1 MSTRCPRKQPSLKR
15 RKTRRKRPKAVSAS
29 ELALMGVCERLV
41 FFEHHYGK
49 RSTASQRAAIARGLE
64 EHDRF
69 YREGIGISAKK
80 GRCYIATLV
89 FGTSWEVIALRA
101 FRDEVLRPCAPG
113 RRLILLYYRTA
124 HTLCKVLE
132 DWTAL
137 QPIAR
142 AVLRPIAWLAD
153 RAFRCASNH
162 DA

>member
-1 MSTRCPRKQPSLKR
+1 MAPMLMK
-15 RKTRRKRPKAVSAS
+15 RKTRRKRSKAVSAS
-29 ELALMGVCERLV
+29 ELAQMGVCERLI
-41 FFEHHYGK
+41 FFEHYYGK
-49 RSTASQRAAIARGLE
+49 RSSASQRAAMERGLE

-69 YREGIGISAKK
+69 RREGIRISAKS

-89 FGTSWEVIALRA
+89 FGNSWEVMALRA
-101 FRDEVLRPCAPG
+101 FRDRVLRRRAAG
-113 RRLILLYYRTA
+113 RRLILMYYRTA
-124 HTLCKVLE
+124 PAFCKLLE

-137 QPIAR
+137 RPIAR